1 MKEISRGLT
10 AVLLV
15 FTMIF
20 SFTGCGEINKAEK
33 TVNGLFASLKQAD
46 LEKISEYM
54 NVADLMNAGDEEDS
68 FISNPETFMQSMFK
82 QLDYKIVSSEKIDNS
97 TVEVTVDITNIDM
110 KPVFTDFFARA
121 IQYAFSSSL
130 SSAQQPTEEETSQKM
145 EEMFIESVTK
155 PNLATVTNTAV
166 ITVVKGEDKV
176 WNIESDDD
184 FLNALLG
191 GMYDAIQTIQLKT
204 ALAALN
210 K

>member
-191 GMYDAIQTIQLKT
+191 GMYDAIQTIQ
-204 ALAALN
+204 N
-210 K
+210 SFSSIE